1 MRGKLV
7 YKRVRNTNSWIEREG
22 SVVRLMSYETLV
34 CEVDTEKRLVL
45 LSPAARCSRT
55 TIRHLS
61 SFMRELGLSYYA
73 AKAVLVSPDPDRVEV
88 YNDYTF
94 RVSCEPRFKF
104 RATSPCCLI

>member
-1 MRGKLV
+1 M
-7 YKRVRNTNSWIEREG
+7 RNTNAWIEREG
-22 SVVRLMSYETLV
+22 SVIRLMSYETLV

-61 SFMRELGLSYYA
+61 SFLRELGLSYYA
-73 AKAVLVSPDPDRVEV
+73 AKAVLVSSDCDRVDV
-88 YNDYTF
+88 YNDYTIC
-94 RVSCEPRFKF
+94 VSDEPRFKL

>member
-1 MRGKLV
+1 M
-7 YKRVRNTNSWIEREG
+7 YKQVRNTHAYVEREG
-22 SVVRLMSYETLV
+22 STVRLKSYDTLI

-61 SFMRELGLSYYA
+61 SFLRELGLSYYV
-73 AKAVLVSPDPDRVEV
+73 AKAVLLSPDCDRVEV

-94 RVSCEPRFKF
+94 CVSDEPRFKL

>member
-1 MRGKLV
+1 M
-7 YKRVRNTNSWIEREG
+7 YKQVRNTHAYVEREG
-22 SVVRLMSYETLV
+22 STVRLKSYDTLI

-61 SFMRELGLSYYA
+61 SFLRELGLSYYA
-73 AKAVLVSPDPDRVEV
+73 ANAVLVSSDCDRVEV

-94 RVSCEPRFKF
+94 SVSYEPRFRL
-104 RATSPCCLI
+104 RATSPFCML

>member
-1 MRGKLV
+1 MF
-7 YKRVRNTNSWIEREG
+7 KRVRNTNAWIEREG
-22 SVVRLMSYETLV
+22 SVVRLVSYETLV

-61 SFMRELGLSYYA
+61 SFLRELGLSYYV
-73 AKAVLVSPDPDRVEV
+73 AKAVLVSPDCDRVEV

-94 RVSCEPRFKF
+94 SVSDEPRFKF